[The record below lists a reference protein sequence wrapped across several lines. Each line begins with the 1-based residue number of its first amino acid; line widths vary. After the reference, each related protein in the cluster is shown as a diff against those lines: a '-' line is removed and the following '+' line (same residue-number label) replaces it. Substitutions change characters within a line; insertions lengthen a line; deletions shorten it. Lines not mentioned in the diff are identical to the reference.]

1 MELKL
6 MKKPSS
12 LAKPLLWR
20 IAFIN
25 VGIFATI
32 LSLATM
38 TSPAV
43 AQTTV
48 PRADTPGTGTT
59 TTYDRNTDYSGLWG
73 LAGLAG
79 LFGLLGR
86 RKEQDLPS
94 SRRDNTPVYRDPNVR

>member
-6 MKKPSS
+6 MKKSSS

-32 LSLATM
+32 LSIATM
-38 TSPAV
+38 TLPAV

-48 PRADTPGTGTT
+48 PRADIPGASTT

-86 RKEQDLPS
+86 RKEQDIHTT
-94 SRRDNTPVYRDPNVR
+94 RQDNTPVYRDPNVR